1 VLEPAVVLL
10 RLMQYAGAMVLMGS
24 SLFFVYGLPKI
35 GPASAAE
42 TPWAGKLLA
51 AGGALLAI
59 AALLSIP
66 GQASMLTGSFAEGL
80 KLETMSAVVAGMDLG
95 KAAVFRAAVAAVA
108 VILVLTLKPSRAVW
122 IMAAGLGALATGS
135 LAWMGHGAATEGPGG
150 PVHLLSD
157 ILHGWAAAIWIGA
170 LLAFLLLLRTRTPTS
185 DATAALHRAL
195 HGFSG
200 IGTALVAVL
209 VATGAI
215 NGWFLVGPAHLDGL
229 WTTPYGRFLS
239 LKLVLFVAMLGLAAV
254 NRFRLT
260 PELGRG
266 LHSQEDERV
275 ARAALRRSIVI
286 ETAFALAVLTLVAWF
301 GTLAPPASM

>member
-1 VLEPAVVLL
+1 MLEPAVVLL

-42 TPWAGKLLA
+42 RPWAGKLLA

-80 KLETMSAVVAGMDLG
+80 KPENVSAVVAGMDLG

-108 VILVLTLKPSRAVW
+108 VILVVTLKPSRASW
-122 IMAAGLGALATGS
+122 TLAAGLGALATAS

-170 LLAFLLLLRTRTPTS
+170 LVAFLLLIRTRTPAPE
-185 DATAALHRAL
+185 ATAALHRAL
-195 HGFSG
+195 QGFSG

-215 NGWFLVGPAHLDGL
+215 NSWFLVGPAHLDGL
-229 WTTPYGRFLS
+229 WTTPYGRFLL
-239 LKLVLFVAMLGLAAV
+239 LKLVLFVGMLGLAAA
-254 NRFRLT
+254 NRFQLT
-260 PELGRG
+260 PALGRG
-266 LHSQEDERV
+266 LDSQEQGQV
-275 ARAALRRSIVI
+275 ARAALRRSVVI
-286 ETAFALAVLTLVAWF
+286 ETAFGFAVLGLVALF